1 MTTKNL
7 KKDLNKKKFTNNV
20 KKKQKNNKGNTKIS

>member
-1 MTTKNL
+1 MTTKT
-7 KKDLNKKKFTNNV
+7 KRSKQKKFTNNV